1 MCGRRPSSYPLS
13 CHAGCQADLA
23 TTEVIAAQPWYALHI
38 ATIALEAYS
47 LLDAAFVAK
56 SANPGAFKGIKQFRQ
71 IRQDAKSAM
80 KAIST
85 RLKVM
90 SDDLAR
96 RYKGR
101 ARLESL
107 LPLLQSEQMG
117 ETFLLETATQLLEAR
132 KSAYT
137 QLAASITKRSA
148 GS

>member
-1 MCGRRPSSYPLS
+1 M
-13 CHAGCQADLA
+13 
-23 TTEVIAAQPWYALHI
+23 TAQPWYALHI

-56 SANPGAFKGIKQFRQ
+56 SASPGTFKGIKQFRQ

-101 ARLESL
+101 ERLESL
-107 LPLLQSEQMG
+107 QPMLQPEQVG
-117 ETFLLETATQLLEAR
+117 EAFLLDTATQLLEAR
-132 KSAYT
+132 KTAYT
-137 QLAASITKRSA
+137 QLAVSITKRSA
-148 GS
+148 GA